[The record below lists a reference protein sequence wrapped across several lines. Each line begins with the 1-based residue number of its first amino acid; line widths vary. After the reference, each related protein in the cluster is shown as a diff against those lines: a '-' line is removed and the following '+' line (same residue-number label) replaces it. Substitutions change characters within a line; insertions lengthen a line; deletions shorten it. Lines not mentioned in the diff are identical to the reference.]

1 MRILKNKIYKYITS
15 ISKNVTEM
23 KYILNVTFV
32 ISLEY
37 ENIKTFLQN
46 FILGIGLKK
55 LL

>member
-1 MRILKNKIYKYITS
+1 MKPIYVNQTHTLTILKKLMIK
-15 ISKNVTEM
+15 
-23 KYILNVTFV
+23 ILNVTFV

-46 FILGIGLKK
+46 VIFGIGLKK